1 MKIVPIPDGRGPQS
15 DRFLDE
21 ALPHADA
28 LYRMALRT
36 SRDAQ
41 LAQDLVQETYKE
53 AWKSFK
59 NYQPGTNC
67 KAWLFKILMRVT
79 QQQSRK
85 IRRYLRVQLE
95 DVPERK
101 LVAVPTAEDEVERAE
116 ILALV
121 SRIPEK
127 YRMVLLLADVEGLSY
142 KEVAETLEVPLGTVM
157 SRLNRARNLLRERF
171 FDLMGNVKTA

>member
-1 MKIVPIPDGRGPQS
+1 
-15 DRFLDE
+15 
-21 ALPHADA
+21 
-28 LYRMALRT
+28 MALRT
-36 SRDAQ
+36 SRDAH

-79 QQQSRK
+79 QHQSRK
-85 IRRYLRVQLE
+85 NRRFLRVQLE

-101 LVAVPTAEDEVERAE
+101 LVAFSTAEEDVRRAE
-116 ILALV
+116 ILDLV

-127 YRMVLLLADVEGLSY
+127 YRTVLLLTDVEGLSY

-157 SRLNRARNLLRERF
+157 SRLNRARNILRERF
-171 FDLMGNVKTA
+171 FDLMGNVQTA